1 MDAVITTKTLPILE
15 TLLQKVKDLKLSN
28 SEISR
33 VSGKSSSTVS
43 QVLNEKYRG
52 RAEVVEEILTAIT
65 TMEIAE
71 TTVSPV
77 TWLTDGEELIRGVLN
92 LTYHQKGFSA
102 VVGPSGLGKTFTAKL
117 FSSEHH
123 DVAYMRCNDGMSMG
137 DTIQA
142 LLDITGAPGY
152 GTKTQR
158 MKRAIRALQDR
169 GINMILVDEADL
181 LVTEHGNKPAIL
193 KKISVFREVKESG
206 IGVAMIGLESFDD
219 ALRVVGETYVT
230 SRIDYFRRVMDPS
243 YEELSLYLA
252 NQGWDPETTD
262 AKQVISMA
270 PKSGLLRFLEKMSA
284 TGKYIGSLKEAL
296 AVTYASG
303 RHVKEV

>member
-123 DVAYMRCNDGMSMG
+123 DVAY
-137 DTIQA
+137 
-142 LLDITGAPGY
+142 
-152 GTKTQR
+152 
-158 MKRAIRALQDR
+158 ALQR
-169 GINMILVDEADL
+169 RH
-181 LVTEHGNKPAIL
+181 EHGRYHPGA
-193 KKISVFREVKESG
+193 SG
-206 IGVAMIGLESFDD
+206 
-219 ALRVVGETYVT
+219 YH
-230 SRIDYFRRVMDPS
+230 
-243 YEELSLYLA
+243 
-252 NQGWDPETTD
+252 WC
-262 AKQVISMA
+262 
-270 PKSGLLRFLEKMSA
+270 SGLRNENTAYEASDPRT
-284 TGKYIGSLKEAL
+284 TGQRHQHD
-296 AVTYASG
+296 TG
-303 RHVKEV
+303 R